1 MIPGAKAQT
10 RRHQAAG
17 CELPLHSI
25 ASLALTHWDPPPQSL
40 SEPGKIAHCR
50 ELAERGLS
58 DLNAYR
64 GAGGG
69 GEGSISLKGATH

>member
-1 MIPGAKAQT
+1 M
-10 RRHQAAG
+10 RAAPTFNR
-17 CELPLHSI
+17 LPRSHTLG
-25 ASLALTHWDPPPQSL
+25 PPPQSL